1 MTINLRKIYLYLFS
15 VVGLIL
21 MITGSVSLVN
31 LGLKAWVF
39 TQADNYPV
47 YVERLPT
54 KISGEE
60 TEELTDEEQEER
72 EQKEQERQ
80 EQQTRSERQRQAA
93 NAVAQLIVGLPL
105 FAYHWRLV
113 NKEKDLNG

>member
-31 LGLKAWVF
+31 LGLKTWVF
-39 TQADNYPV
+39 TEADKSNYYFEARPQKIGGEI
-47 YVERLPT
+47 VEP
-54 KISGEE
+54 EE
-60 TEELTDEEQEER
+60 TAEEKEQR
-72 EQKEQERQ
+72 EAEEQERQ
-80 EQQTRSERQRQAA
+80 EQNTRSDRQRQAA
-93 NAVAQLIVGLPL
+93 NAVAQLIIGIPV

-113 NKEKDLNG
+113 NKEKDL